1 MPSQGV
7 LTMNTRKEQPAR
19 EIKRSLARRASARC
33 KSNGPVLSRAALDFL
48 LSETISFLLSAGLS
62 KKGLAGVLRNEA
74 RRIGAGRR
82 LTRSKA
88 ASAVKKGHE
97 SLVEIGGV
105 IHDWHRLRAYTDR
118 KTGEPRP
125 LPAAELR
132 ALIGKRFPEQR
143 VDTALRW
150 MQVNGIVERHEGGTY
165 SASVGRHV
173 VLQGRRPLAMK
184 RAAALVPQY
193 LRTSLRNA
201 YTSDPLSRDIDREAR
216 VFFLPEKWVGL
227 WRMVARER
235 AEAFLEGMDNWL
247 EDHTRADESGPVRE
261 VAIHC
266 YAYTGEP
273 RSPRPGGTN
282 IGRLEGER

>member
-1 MPSQGV
+1 
-7 LTMNTRKEQPAR
+7 MNTRKEQPAR
-19 EIKRSLARRASARC
+19 EPKRNFARRASARG
-33 KSNGPVLSRAALDFL
+33 KSDRSVLSRAALDFL

-62 KKGLAGVLRNEA
+62 KKGLSNVLQKEA
-74 RRIGAGRR
+74 RRIGAGAP
-82 LTRSKA
+82 LIRSKG

-118 KTGEPRP
+118 RSGEPRA
-125 LPAAELR
+125 LPAEKLR
-132 ALIGKRFPEQR
+132 ALIGRRFPEER
-143 VDTALRW
+143 IDTALRW
-150 MQVNGIVERHEGGTY
+150 MQTNGIVEHREEGTY
-165 SASVGRHV
+165 SVSMGRHV
-173 VLQGRRPLAMK
+173 VLQGPRPLAMK
-184 RAAALVPQY
+184 RVAALVPQY

-227 WRMVARER
+227 WRAVARER
-235 AEAFLEGMDNWL
+235 TEVFLEGMDNWL

-282 IGRLEGER
+282 IGRLDGER